1 MIKTRPAHRRDAD
14 EAPRCRHLTRDE
26 FVTALNW
33 STQVGSHLGLDDS
46 AVFWAADP
54 EGWWG
59 IELDGALVGFCGTI
73 AHTSDFGSL
82 AGPYVLPDLRG
93 RGIGSAT
100 TPFFLQHLS
109 SLLGE
114 DHSITTDTSPG
125 HRRFFEDVG
134 FRVTQVGMR
143 MSGKGERLPWG
154 PGPCEL
160 RPLALIPFDEVE
172 AYDTAHAGISRRD
185 LIRRWIAPAG
195 GLALAA
201 LVGGRIAGIGV
212 IRPSREGYCTGPL
225 VADTPEIAEQL
236 LDSLCSHADG
246 QVMAL
251 DVPESNSDALTLAA
265 SHGFRTGAV
274 IVRMTRGPAPNTQW
288 QQIYGFNAL
297 HPG

>member
-1 MIKTRPAHRRDAD
+1 MRDVCLIVEGTYPRVTGGVAEWVHQLTSNLPAVS
-14 EAPRCRHLTRDE
+14 
-26 FVTALNW
+26 FSV
-33 STQVGSHLGLDDS
+33 V
-46 AVFWAADP
+46 
-54 EGWWG
+54 
-59 IELDGALVGFCGTI
+59 
-73 AHTSDFGSL
+73 SL
-82 AGPYVLPDLRG
+82 AAED
-93 RGIGSAT
+93 
-100 TPFFLQHLS
+100 S
-109 SLLGE
+109 SLLA
-114 DHSITTDTSPG
+114 PAYA
-125 HRRFFEDVG
+125 
-134 FRVTQVGMR
+134 
-143 MSGKGERLPWG
+143 LPANV
-154 PGPCEL
+154 EL
-160 RPLALIPFDEVE
+160 VELPFDFDRPDVTRAVEGLLPEAAVYHAAATGAAGVLGARVAQARGRRSILTEHGVAWEEARFSPRAACHHHRASARTLDSARQSAWFDLYRRLAVE

-274 IVRMTRGPAPNTQW
+274 IVRMTRGPAPKTQW
-288 QQIYGFNAL
+288 QQIYGFNSL